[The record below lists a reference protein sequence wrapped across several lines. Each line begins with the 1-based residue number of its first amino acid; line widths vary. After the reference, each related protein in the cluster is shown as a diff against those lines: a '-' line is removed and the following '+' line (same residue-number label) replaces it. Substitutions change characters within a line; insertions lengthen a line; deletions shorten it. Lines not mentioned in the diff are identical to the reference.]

1 MENITEIAFSA
12 FSFFVL
18 LSVWHMF
25 GRDHKGSS

>member
-1 MENITEIAFSA
+1 MENIAEIAFSA

-25 GRDHKGSS
+25 GQDDKRSS